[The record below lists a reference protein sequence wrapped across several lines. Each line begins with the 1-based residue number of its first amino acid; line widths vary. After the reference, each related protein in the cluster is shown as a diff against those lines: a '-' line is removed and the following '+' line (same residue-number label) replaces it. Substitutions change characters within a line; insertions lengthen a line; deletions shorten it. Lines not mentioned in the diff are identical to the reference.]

1 MRITSAGFVGIG
13 ETVPQARAHI
23 KNQDVGSF
31 TADTAGD
38 ELIVEAQNA
47 GISII
52 SLDAGDSSLIWGS
65 PTDPK
70 GAQAKW
76 NHDSNALRFRTSK
89 TGAKLILGGGNSLS
103 TMTLDGDGNVLT
115 SDGSAISYAIGS
127 DYKIHS
133 DSDEVVVEDT
143 SGDGETWLTMK
154 TFVAVKSGK
163 LRFRWDAYIQSGTY
177 YWAGEFHK
185 NGTLMKKSDNS
196 TDAHHSYAQS
206 LASGFSDSVHNYR
219 TFQMDLGDVAAG
231 DVITYKMASSNGGG
245 SIQPGNGQDLY
256 CKNFDAYSTTP
267 TIETHF
273 PYTNRPPPFTA
284 TGGTITTDGS
294 YKIHTFTSSGTFAV
308 SDAAHGVMEYMLI
321 AGGGAGGGSTGYCW
335 SGGGGGAGGYIA
347 NTAFSVSAQNYSVV
361 IGGGGGANNT
371 GSGGAGGNSS
381 FAGNTAIGGGG
392 GGVGSYPGGGS
403 NGGGGGSGGG
413 GGQGT
418 TVTSGGS
425 RVGGQGNVGS
435 SSRTAAGG
443 GYAGG
448 GGGGVGGA
456 GGYNT
461 AGAGGVN
468 DITGSNV
475 TYGTGGTIANAATT
489 TANLG
494 NGGNSNSCAPHAG
507 GSGVFIVRYLV

>member
-1 MRITSAGFVGIG
+1 MAFTTRKDGTLAEKLRITAAGNVGIG
-13 ETVPQARAHI
+13 TTSPGYPLEVAH
-23 KNQDVGSF
+23 G
-31 TADTAGD
+31 TP
-38 ELIVEAQNA
+38 E
-47 GISII
+47 I
-52 SLDAGDSSLIWGS
+52 SLEDTSSS
-65 PTDPK
+65 AT
-70 GAQAKW
+70 
-76 NHDSNALRFRTSK
+76 FRLK
-89 TGAKLILGGGNSLS
+89 
-103 TMTLDGDGNVLT
+103 LDGTEAKITNYGNNGDLLLQTTGTGRIITNV
-115 SDGSAISYAIGS
+115 GSAISYAIGS

-133 DSDEVVVEDT
+133 DSDEEYVVDT
-143 SGDGETWLTMK
+143 SAATAYDILK

-163 LRFRWDAYIQSGTY
+163 VRVRWESMNQSGTH
-177 YWAGEFHK
+177 YWAGEFWN
-185 NGTLMKKSDNS
+185 NGSLMKKSDNS
-196 TDAHHSYAQS
+196 TDAHMHWGNHIVGTNSTTPHAYSQF
-206 LASGFSDSVHNYR
+206 GI
-219 TFQMDLGDVAAG
+219 DLGDVAAG
-231 DVITYKMASSNGGG
+231 DVITYRMSSSTSGGTAVA
-245 SIQPGNGQDLY
+245 GNGQRNY
-256 CKNFDAYSTTP
+256 AKNFEVYSATP

-308 SDAAHGVMEYMLI
+308 SDAAHGVMEYLLI

-347 NTAFSVSAQNYSVV
+347 NTTFSVSAQNYSVV

-392 GGVGSYPGGGS
+392 GGNGSYPGGGS

-425 RVGGQGNVGS
+425 RVAGQGNVGS
-435 SSRTAAGG
+435 PSRTAAGG

-448 GGGGVGGA
+448 GGGGLGGA

-461 AGAGGVN
+461 AGPGGVN

>member
-1 MRITSAGFVGIG
+1 MRINSSGNVGIG
-13 ETVPQARAHI
+13 TTSPGYPLEVAHGTPEISLEDTSSSATFRLKLDGTEAKI
-23 KNQDVGSF
+23 KNYGSN
-31 TADTAGD
+31 GD
-38 ELIVEAQNA
+38 LLLQTT
-47 GISII
+47 GTGRII
-52 SLDAGDSSLIWGS
+52 
-65 PTDPK
+65 T
-70 GAQAKW
+70 
-76 NHDSNALRFRTSK
+76 
-89 TGAKLILGGGNSLS
+89 
-103 TMTLDGDGNVLT
+103 NV
-115 SDGSAISYAIGS
+115 GSAISYAIGS

-196 TDAHHSYAQS
+196 TDAHHGYSQS

-231 DVITYKMASSNGGG
+231 DVITYKMASATGGG
-245 SIQPGNGQDLY
+245 SIQSGNGQDLY
-256 CKNFDAYSTTP
+256 CKNFEAYSSTP

-273 PYTNRPPPFTA
+273 PYTSRPLPFTA

-308 SDAAHGVMEYMLI
+308 TDAAHGVMEYMLV
-321 AGGGAGGGSTGYCW
+321 AGGGGGGSSLGYCW

-361 IGGGGGANNT
+361 IGAGGGANAK
-371 GSGGAGGNSS
+371 GGDSS
-381 FAGNTAIGGGG
+381 FAGNTAEGGGFG
-392 GGVGSYPGGGS
+392 GKGNYPGTGTAGGS
-403 NGGGGGSGGG
+403 GGSGGG
-413 GGQGT
+413 GGQSTG
-418 TVTSGGS
+418 VSGGGG
-425 RVGGQGNVGS
+425 RVSGQGNVGGT
-435 SSRTAAGG
+435 SRNAAGG

-456 GGYNT
+456 GAT
-461 AGAGGVN
+461 AFVAGAGGVN

-475 TYGTGGTIANAATT
+475 TYAAGGGGPSGASASTPNT
-489 TANLG
+489 G
-494 NGGNSNSCAPHAG
+494 NGGDSNSCSPYSGA
-507 GSGVFIVRYLV
+507 SGVFIVRYLV